1 MPIPSS
7 SLVPHNDPTLM
18 FTTAGM
24 VQFKP
29 YFMGIDK
36 PPASRLTS
44 IQKCFRTTDIESVGD
59 LSHLTFFEMLG
70 NFSVGDYY
78 KDDAISWA
86 WDFLV
91 DRLSIDKKRLWAT
104 VYKDDDEAFALWEK
118 IGVPKNRILRYTAEQ
133 GNWWGPPGASGPCGP
148 CSELHYDFGKPS
160 KKIKNYDEANDH
172 PALDSGRF
180 LEIWNLVFMSYFQNE
195 AGEREPL
202 PATNIDTGAGLERLA
217 SVVQGV
223 QSVYETDELSQILP
237 VTINSLK
244 LGDKL
249 NDEESFWVRSI
260 SEHSRALAFLIT
272 DGVHPSNEGRG
283 YILRRLLRRAVYGA
297 YKIGTTDSFLSSV
310 VKSAISNSSNYYPAV
325 KEQESLIL
333 DLVNNEETRFQ
344 ETLSKGIGMLDEQL
358 LNLPNGEKLS
368 GEVAFNLYDTHGL
381 PLELVKE
388 IALSKNVTVEESE
401 YQKFMQEQQK
411 RSRAETSDNS
421 ADHNTIIDQLNK
433 KDKTDFMGYEVMQNN
448 AEVLNI
454 FSIEKSK
461 EGSITC
467 VVLDKTS
474 MYPEG
479 GGQIA
484 DQGTITLGDENIFIV
499 QDVQSFGDSIVHLGS
514 FQKGSF
520 NTKDKVEVNV
530 EKDLRI
536 DAAANHTATHLLY
549 AALKTV
555 LGDHVKQA
563 GSYVGP
569 DRLRFDYT
577 TTDAPSQD
585 VLVTIQNIVNE
596 KIRENIHSHIEEMNY
611 DDALKTGAS
620 AFFGD
625 KYSSVVRV
633 VEYCESRGSSPIDDD
648 ACFSKEL
655 CGGTH
660 LSSTGQAGFFVL
672 LSDTSIGSG
681 IRRIEAITRNAAEE
695 YLNDQL
701 SIVSHLGNKFKV
713 PTNEIISRIDSIEA
727 QIKQSSLKIEELES
741 NIQKNKSDLFIQ
753 NATETNGIKIVAE
766 YIPDTSTDS
775 MKVLI
780 DEIKKKSAK
789 TVVILTTIAK
799 EKVQL
804 LIGVSDD
811 LVAQGVHAGSL
822 VKQGSESLDGGG
834 GGRPNFAQGGGSKIE
849 KAEEVLSELVR
860 AVVDQIK

>member
-237 VTINSLK
+237 VTINSLN

-766 YIPDTSTDS
+766 YIPDISTDS

>member
-1 MPIPSS
+1 
-7 SLVPHNDPTLM
+7 
-18 FTTAGM
+18 
-24 VQFKP
+24 
-29 YFMGIDK
+29 
-36 PPASRLTS
+36 
-44 IQKCFRTTDIESVGD
+44 
-59 LSHLTFFEMLG
+59 
-70 NFSVGDYY
+70 
-78 KDDAISWA
+78 
-86 WDFLV
+86 
-91 DRLSIDKKRLWAT
+91 
-104 VYKDDDEAFALWEK
+104 
-118 IGVPKNRILRYTAEQ
+118 
-133 GNWWGPPGASGPCGP
+133 
-148 CSELHYDFGKPS
+148 
-160 KKIKNYDEANDH
+160 
-172 PALDSGRF
+172 
-180 LEIWNLVFMSYFQNE
+180 
-195 AGEREPL
+195 
-202 PATNIDTGAGLERLA
+202 
-217 SVVQGV
+217 
-223 QSVYETDELSQILP
+223 
-237 VTINSLK
+237 
-244 LGDKL
+244 
-249 NDEESFWVRSI
+249 
-260 SEHSRALAFLIT
+260 
-272 DGVHPSNEGRG
+272 
-283 YILRRLLRRAVYGA
+283 
-297 YKIGTTDSFLSSV
+297 
-310 VKSAISNSSNYYPAV
+310 
-325 KEQESLIL
+325 
-333 DLVNNEETRFQ
+333 
-344 ETLSKGIGMLDEQL
+344 
-358 LNLPNGEKLS
+358 
-368 GEVAFNLYDTHGL
+368 
-381 PLELVKE
+381 
-388 IALSKNVTVEESE
+388 
-401 YQKFMQEQQK
+401 
-411 RSRAETSDNS
+411 
-421 ADHNTIIDQLNK
+421 
-433 KDKTDFMGYEVMQNN
+433 
-448 AEVLNI
+448 
-454 FSIEKSK
+454 
-461 EGSITC
+461 
-467 VVLDKTS
+467 
-474 MYPEG
+474 
-479 GGQIA
+479 
-484 DQGTITLGDENIFIV
+484 
-499 QDVQSFGDSIVHLGS
+499 
-514 FQKGSF
+514 
-520 NTKDKVEVNV
+520 
-530 EKDLRI
+530 
-536 DAAANHTATHLLY
+536 
-549 AALKTV
+549 
-555 LGDHVKQA
+555 
-563 GSYVGP
+563 
-569 DRLRFDYT
+569 
-577 TTDAPSQD
+577 
-585 VLVTIQNIVNE
+585 VTIQNIVNE

>member
-388 IALSKNVTVEESE
+388 IALSKNVAVEESE

-421 ADHNTIIDQLNK
+421 ADHNIIIDQLNK

-681 IRRIEAITRNAAEE
+681 IRRIEAITRNAAEA

-701 SIVSHLGNKFKV
+701 SIVSYLGNKFKV

-766 YIPDTSTDS
+766 YIPDISTDS

>member
-36 PPASRLTS
+36 PPANRLTS
-44 IQKCFRTTDIESVGD
+44 IQKCFRTTDIEAVGD

-104 VYKDDDEAFALWEK
+104 VYEDDDEAFALWKK
-118 IGVPKNRILRYTAEQ
+118 IGVPQNKILRYSAEQ

-148 CSELHYDFGKPS
+148 CSELHYDFGKPT
-160 KKIKNYDEANDH
+160 KKIKDYDESNDH

-180 LEIWNLVFMSYFQNE
+180 LEIWNLVFMSFYQNE
-195 AGEREPL
+195 SGEREPL

-237 VTINSLK
+237 VSASALK
-244 LGDKL
+244 IGKKFT
-249 NDEESFWVRSI
+249 EEQAFWIRSI
-260 SEHSRALAFLIT
+260 SEHSRALAFLIS

-297 YKIGTTDSFLSSV
+297 YKLDTTDPFLSDV
-310 VKSAISNSSNYYPAV
+310 VKSAIAVSSNYYPLV
-325 KEQESLIL
+325 KEQQALIL
-333 DLVNNEETRFQ
+333 DLVNNEEARFQ

-358 LNLPNGEKLS
+358 SNIPPGKKLS
-368 GEVAFNLYDTHGL
+368 GETAFTLYDTHGL

-388 IALSKNVTVEESE
+388 IASSNNIEVEESE
-401 YQKFMQEQQK
+401 YNKFMQEQQD
-411 RSRAETSDNS
+411 RSRSEGSEGPAEDNKIVEKLNKDDITEFIGYESMENS
-421 ADHNTIIDQLNK
+421 AKVLNMFTVEK
-433 KDKTDFMGYEVMQNN
+433 NEDKT
-448 AEVLNI
+448 VL
-454 FSIEKSK
+454 
-461 EGSITC
+461 C
-467 VVLDKTS
+467 VVLDKTA

-484 DQGTITLGDENIFIV
+484 DQGVIMKDDNNVFIV
-499 QDVQSFGDSIVHLGS
+499 EDVQSFGECIVHIGH
-514 FQKGSF
+514 FQKGAF
-520 NTKDKVEVNV
+520 KIKNKVQVVV
-530 EKDLRI
+530 EKDLRV
-536 DAAANHTATHLLY
+536 DAAANHTATHLLF
-549 AALKTV
+549 AALKNV

-577 TTDAPSQD
+577 TTETPSQE
-585 VLVTIQNIVNE
+585 VLVDIQNIVNI
-596 KIRENIHSHIEEMNY
+596 KIRENIHSHVEEMDY

-625 KYSSVVRV
+625 KYASVVRV
-633 VEYCESRGSSPIDDD
+633 VEYCESRGSRPPDDD

-660 LSSTGQAGFFVL
+660 LSSTGQAGFFVI

-681 IRRIEAITRNAAEE
+681 IRRIEAITRDAAEKH
-695 YLNDQL
+695 LNAQM
-701 SIVSHLGNKFKV
+701 SIVNQLGEKFKV
-713 PTNEIISRIDSIEA
+713 PADDIIARVNLMEG
-727 QIKQSSLKIEELES
+727 QIKQNNLKIEELES
-741 NIQKNKSDLFIQ
+741 NIQKNKSDIFIQ
-753 NATETNGIKIVAE
+753 NATENNGVKIVAE
-766 YIPDTSTDS
+766 YIPDASTDS

-780 DEIKKKSAK
+780 DEIKNKSLMTA
-789 TVVILTTIAK
+789 VILTTIAK
-799 EKVQL
+799 GKVHL
-804 LIGVSDD
+804 LIGISDD
-811 LVAQGVHAGSL
+811 LVDKQVNAGTL
-822 VKQGSESLDGGG
+822 VKQGSDFLGGGG
-834 GGRPNFAQGGGSKIE
+834 GGRPNFAQGGGSNIDKVE
-849 KAEEVLSELVR
+849 AVLAELVQE
-860 AVVDQIK
+860 VINQVS

>member
-86 WDFLV
+86 WDFLI

-104 VYKDDDEAFALWEK
+104 VYEDDDEAFALWKK
-118 IGVPKNRILRYTAEQ
+118 IGVPQNKILRYTAEQ

-148 CSELHYDFGKPS
+148 CSELHYDFGKPN
-160 KKIKNYDEANDH
+160 KKTKDYDESNDH

-180 LEIWNLVFMSYFQNE
+180 LEIWNLVFMSFYQNE
-195 AGEREPL
+195 EGEREPL

-237 VTINSLK
+237 VSASSLK
-244 LGDKL
+244 IGKKF
-249 NDEESFWVRSI
+249 NEEQAFWIRSI
-260 SEHSRALAFLIT
+260 SEHSRALAFLIA

-297 YKIGTTDSFLSSV
+297 YKLGTTDPFLSDV
-310 VKSAISNSSNYYPAV
+310 VKSAIAVSSNYYPLV
-325 KEQESLIL
+325 KEQQSLIL
-333 DLVNNEETRFQ
+333 DLVNNEEARFQ

-358 LNLPNGEKLS
+358 LSVPSGKKLS
-368 GEVAFNLYDTHGL
+368 GEVAFTLYDTHGL

-388 IALSKNVTVEESE
+388 IASSNNIEVEESE
-401 YQKFMQEQQK
+401 YDKFMQEQQD
-411 RSRAETSDNS
+411 RSRSEGSEGPAEDNKIVEKINKNDITEFIGYESMENS
-421 ADHNTIIDQLNK
+421 AK
-433 KDKTDFMGYEVMQNN
+433 
-448 AEVLNI
+448 VLNI
-454 FSIEKSK
+454 FTVEKN
-461 EGSITC
+461 EGKIVSC
-467 VVLDKTS
+467 VVLDKTV

-484 DQGTITLGDENIFIV
+484 DQGIIMKDDNNIFIV
-499 QDVQSFGDSIVHLGS
+499 EDVQSFGECIVHVGH
-514 FQKGSF
+514 FQKGTF
-520 NTKDKVEVNV
+520 KIKNKVHVAV
-530 EKDLRI
+530 EKDLRV
-536 DAAANHTATHLLY
+536 DAAANHTATHLLF

-577 TTDAPSQD
+577 TTETPSQD
-585 VLVTIQNIVNE
+585 VLIDIQNIVNI
-596 KIRENIHSHIEEMNY
+596 KIRENIHSHVEEMDY

-625 KYSSVVRV
+625 KYASVVRV
-633 VEYCESRGSSPIDDD
+633 VEYCESRGSRPPDDD
-648 ACFSKEL
+648 TCFSKEL

-660 LSSTGQAGFFVL
+660 LSSTGQAGFFVI

-681 IRRIEAITRNAAEE
+681 IRRIEAITRDAAEKH
-695 YLNDQL
+695 LNAQMRIVNQL
-701 SIVSHLGNKFKV
+701 GEKFKV
-713 PTNEIISRIDSIEA
+713 PADDIIARINLMEG
-727 QIKQSSLKIEELES
+727 QIKQNNLKIEELES
-741 NIQKNKSDLFIQ
+741 NIQKNKSDIFIQ
-753 NATETNGIKIVAE
+753 NATESNGVKIVAE
-766 YIPDTSTDS
+766 YISDASTES

-780 DEIKKKSAK
+780 DEIKNKSPMTA
-789 TVVILTTIAK
+789 VILTTIAK
-799 EKVQL
+799 GKVQL
-804 LIGVSDD
+804 LIGISDD
-811 LVAQGVHAGSL
+811 LVDKEINAGKL
-822 VKQGSESLDGGG
+822 VKQGSDFLGGGG
-834 GGRPNFAQGGGSKIE
+834 GGRPNFAQGGGSNIDKV
-849 KAEEVLSELVR
+849 EEVLTELV
-860 AVVDQIK
+860 QEIINQLS